1 MLQRIPSP
9 ATIRRNPRRLPDVV
23 LQALATARELDS
35 LGAFLTLLDAR
46 ALRQARL
53 VSEAL
58 VQGANLPLGGYIL
71 AVKDNIA
78 VKDEPLTCGS
88 RILDRHPA
96 TFSATAIERL
106 EDAGAVIIGKTNL
119 DEFAMGSSTEN
130 SAFRPALNPHDPER
144 VPGGSSGG
152 SAVAVAAGICHAALG
167 SETGGSVRQPAA
179 LTGVCGLKPTY
190 GRISRY
196 GLVAFGSSLDQISPF
211 ANSCAELYDVLRV
224 MAGSDPRDATSSNAP
239 VPVAST
245 LSARTK
251 PLRVGL
257 VSEFLDNSA
266 LDPAV
271 AKASQDAIAALKEN
285 GHECVEVH
293 LPSLRYAI
301 PVYYIVAT
309 AEASSNLARYDGV
322 RYGFRHPDAVDLAA
336 VYDASRGAG
345 FGREVRRRIMMGTY
359 VLSSG
364 YYDAYYKTA
373 LKVRRVITDE
383 MMQALRG
390 VDVLFTPTTPGTAFK
405 LGEKVDDPIAM
416 YLSDIFTV
424 PANLAGIPALSVP
437 WSSDE
442 NGLPIGLQWMA
453 SHFEEELLLQAGA
466 ILENLRPRPA

>member
-1 MLQRIPSP
+1 M
-9 ATIRRNPRRLPDVV
+9 
-23 LQALATARELDS
+23 
-35 LGAFLTLLDAR
+35 
-46 ALRQARL
+46 
-53 VSEAL
+53 
-58 VQGANLPLGGYIL
+58 

-373 LKVRRVITDE
+373 CRVRRVITDE